1 MLMPILLSAAEPPK
15 AELTNGEV
23 RAKIWLPDQAN
34 GFYRATRFDWSGMID
49 SVEYGGHRYYGPW
62 FQRTDPKVHDFI
74 YDGADIVAGPCTAAT
89 GPAEEFSDVGF
100 NEAQPGGT
108 FLKIGVGVLRRPDAA
123 AYDHFK
129 LYEVVDAGKWT
140 VKTSR
145 DSVEFRQQ
153 LHNAASGYGYDYTK
167 VVRLAKSGGEL
178 TIEHRFRNTGRK
190 AISSRVYN
198 HNFLVMDG
206 QGPGPDIALQVP
218 FEIASPKPPEAAL
231 AEIRGKQI
239 LYRRSLQGEER
250 VSTEM
255 NGFGKAPAD
264 YDVSVVNSKS
274 GAGVRITA
282 DRPLVRLMLWSIRAV
297 LAVEPFVEFAVQ
309 PGETYSFTLD
319 YHFTK

>member
-1 MLMPILLSAAEPPK
+1 
-15 AELTNGEV
+15 
-23 RAKIWLPDQAN
+23 
-34 GFYRATRFDWSGMID
+34 
-49 SVEYGGHRYYGPW
+49 
-62 FQRTDPKVHDFI
+62 
-74 YDGADIVAGPCTAAT
+74 
-89 GPAEEFSDVGF
+89 
-100 NEAQPGGT
+100 
-108 FLKIGVGVLRRPDAA
+108 
-123 AYDHFK
+123 
-129 LYEVVDAGKWT
+129 
-140 VKTSR
+140 
-145 DSVEFRQQ
+145 VEFRQQ

-264 YDVSVVNSKS
+264 YDVSVANSKS